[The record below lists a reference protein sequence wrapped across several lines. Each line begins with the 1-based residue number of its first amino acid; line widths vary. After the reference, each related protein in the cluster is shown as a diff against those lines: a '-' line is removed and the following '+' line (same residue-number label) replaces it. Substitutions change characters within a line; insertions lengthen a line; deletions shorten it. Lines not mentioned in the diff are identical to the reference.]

1 MNRYLP
7 WPLRPL
13 AFFTVIYLILSGIQ
27 AGMTGNSEFIFYLI
41 LMVIMGVL
49 TLLIHRRV
57 QFPLILLW
65 ALSLWGLL
73 HMMGGMYVLQRTDDV
88 LYNFWVIPRF
98 LRYDQLT
105 HAYGFGIATWACW
118 ICLRAIRPGLK
129 PTAGPLSL
137 VLFAGLGLGAFN
149 ETVEFFATLLLPKTN
164 VGDYTNVGWDLV
176 FNLIGGLIA
185 LTLIRTRSGIEVH
198 HEESAVQADS
208 CRSKRL

>member
-1 MNRYLP
+1 MTI
-7 WPLRPL
+7 LRPRPL
-13 AFFTVIYLILSGIQ
+13 QPLTVFTVIYMIISGIH
-27 AGMTGNSEFIFYLI
+27 AGMTENSEFIFYLI
-41 LMVIMGVL
+41 VMIIMGVL

-88 LYNFWVIPRF
+88 LYNYWIIPGF

-118 ICLRAIRPGLK
+118 ICLKAIHPDLK
-129 PTAGPLSL
+129 PTTGPLSL

-149 ETVEFFATLLLPKTN
+149 EIVEFFATLLFPKTN

-176 FNLIGGLIA
+176 SNLIGGLIA
-185 LTLIRTRSGIEVH
+185 LALIRSCAGIVVPCGQ
-198 HEESAVQADS
+198 SAVQAETPSD
-208 CRSKRL
+208 